1 MSSLNR
7 NNADEADEEE
17 FKRLKAYIQKCPEVP
32 LQSRA
37 VQVALASLDLE
48 LNRMERDAKL
58 KRKFTA
64 STSASSNGATA
75 TTTSNATIKIE
86 NEQLPGNDTT
96 TNSATTQQYS
106 DNDDELMAEWQDVAQ
121 EPKSILGARLA
132 QLAVGAM
139 SQHQISV
146 KTPLAA
152 LALALHAALGTPILG
167 FACTG
172 VPENPASS
180 KGFAPPIREL
190 PKGHFVPQKWDEQES
205 ADQIR
210 LRYRKT
216 AVGSVILTVALAK
229 DQQKQVVVCVKP
241 ANSTEPPSHELVFN
255 LDDHVNLESFQ
266 RVLQKDGSVL
276 PALHY
281 KDLPTLLT
289 NFANSV
295 DVGPI
300 RDSPDAVPDQLPY
313 MDATAV
319 PPQTFNDPL
328 RIPPSTLPDNQRPT
342 NNPYD
347 IPGNSPYDTPTIDV
361 FGIGR
366 PQRGDFAGDLHPPGI
381 GDFMGNGGNLMGP
394 NHPMFGRGGGIGPA
408 GGGGYGMRPRFDPF
422 GPPGGPQDP
431 PNPDIPPPPTRRP
444 PPGGFGDPNPD
455 HLRPPNN
462 LNNNMFM

>member
-1 MSSLNR
+1 MSSTNT
-7 NNADEADEEE
+7 NEAEKAEEEE
-17 FKRLKAYIQKCPEVP
+17 FKRLKAYIRKCPEVP

-48 LNRMERDAKL
+48 LSRMERDAKL

-64 STSASSNGATA
+64 SASANG
-75 TTTSNATIKIE
+75 TTTTTKASNATIKIE
-86 NEQLPGNDTT
+86 NEQLPE
-96 TNSATTQQYS
+96 SAGTSSTTTQQYT

-139 SQHQISV
+139 SQHQVSV

-190 PKGHFVPQKWDEQES
+190 PKGQFMPHKWHEQQS
-205 ADQIR
+205 VDQIR

-216 AVGSVILTVALAK
+216 AVGSVILTVTLGK
-229 DQQKQVVVCVKP
+229 DQPKQVHVCVKP

-281 KDLPTLLT
+281 KDLSTFLT

-295 DVGPI
+295 DMGPI
-300 RDSPDAVPDQLPY
+300 RDSSDAVPDQLPY

-328 RIPPSTLPDNQRPT
+328 RIRPSTLPDNQLPT
-342 NNPYD
+342 NSPYD
-347 IPGNSPYDTPTIDV
+347 IPGNSPYATPTIDV
-361 FGIGR
+361 FGIAR

-381 GDFMGNGGNLMGP
+381 GDFMGNGGTLMGP
-394 NHPMFGRGGGIGPA
+394 NHPMFGRGGGIGPS
-408 GGGGYGMRPRFDPF
+408 GGGYGMRPRFDPF

-431 PNPDIPPPPTRRP
+431 NPDIPQPPTRRP
-444 PPGGFGDPNPD
+444 PPGGIGDPNPD

-462 LNNNMFM
+462 LNNNIFM